1 MMVLPLHSL
10 YNAGSMGGLLERTTL
25 GGFGGADAD
34 GVLLHFEPSYNPM
47 FTRLLGTTTGSEA
60 AGGSEIFSSYLVVSD
75 LEIFPSCSVVLCLQ
89 ARPSAI
95 LFFTMRIGI
104 SGNRSREN
112 SVSNMTSSMA

>member
-1 MMVLPLHSL
+1 MMVLPLTSL

-25 GGFGGADAD
+25 GGFAGAYAD

-47 FTRLLGTTTGSEA
+47 FTRPLGTTTCSEA
-60 AGGSEIFSSYLVVSD
+60 AGGSEIVSSCLVVSD
-75 LEIFPSCSVVLCLQ
+75 LEVFSLCSVVLYLL

-95 LFFTMRIGI
+95 LLLTMRTGT
-104 SGNRSREN
+104 SGNRSRKK